1 MKNHAVANQWKVVI
15 TVMLG
20 TFTVLLNNSSLNPA
34 IPSFIKV
41 FDTNA
46 ATASWLITIF
56 LITMGMTMPLTGYLA
71 DRFGK
76 KKIYLSGLALFVTGS
91 LLGSISRGLTAVIIC
106 RGLQGIAGGL
116 MIPLSLALIFEAFPK
131 EERGR
136 VTGIWGIAIM
146 AAPMLGPTVGG
157 VILSLSSWQVL
168 FLMNVPTG
176 LLGLLLGIRYL
187 TATRGNL
194 SRTFDR
200 SGFITITLGVGFIL
214 FALGRTTTAA
224 DIVDPLHMLL
234 FLAGAILL
242 VVFVRMELIKEQPL
256 LNVHIFKIPTYSLSV
271 IVASVQAIAMF
282 GSIFLVPMLVQQV
295 YGCDAMMTGLVFL
308 PSAICTGWFVT
319 LAGKQLDR
327 KGPKGIIST
336 GLILT
341 CAATAML
348 GMLQL
353 HSPLWVIFVL
363 MILRGAG
370 LGLSNMPATTAGLN
384 AIPDKLVAQ
393 GSAMNNVMRRLTSS
407 LGMVVISIYF
417 EVRKAQLMVA
427 GYSVETGTLQAI
439 REGFIGMSILILL
452 TIPAAFF
459 LKPPAF
465 LPEKEARRTS
475 RDTSEVKAPASA
487 PKA

>member
-1 MKNHAVANQWKVVI
+1 
-15 TVMLG
+15 MLG

-91 LLGSISRGLTAVIIC
+91 LLGSISSGLTAVIIC

-157 VILSLSSWQVL
+157 VVLSFSSWQVL

-200 SGFITITLGVGFIL
+200 SGFITTTLGVGFIL

-224 DIVDPLHMLL
+224 DVVDPLHMLL

-295 YGCDAMMTGLVFL
+295 YGYDAMMTGLVFL

-319 LAGKQLDR
+319 
-327 KGPKGIIST
+327 P
-336 GLILT
+336 
-341 CAATAML
+341 
-348 GMLQL
+348 
-353 HSPLWVIFVL
+353 
-363 MILRGAG
+363 
-370 LGLSNMPATTAGLN
+370 
-384 AIPDKLVAQ
+384 
-393 GSAMNNVMRRLTSS
+393 
-407 LGMVVISIYF
+407 
-417 EVRKAQLMVA
+417 
-427 GYSVETGTLQAI
+427 
-439 REGFIGMSILILL
+439 
-452 TIPAAFF
+452 
-459 LKPPAF
+459 
-465 LPEKEARRTS
+465 
-475 RDTSEVKAPASA
+475 
-487 PKA
+487 

>member
-1 MKNHAVANQWKVVI
+1 MKIRAVSEQWKVVI

-34 IPSFIKV
+34 IPSFIRV
-41 FDTNA
+41 FNTNA

-76 KKIYLSGLALFVTGS
+76 KKVYLSGLALFVTGS
-91 LLGSISRGLTAVIIC
+91 LFGSLSWGLITVILC
-106 RGLQGIAGGL
+106 RGLQGVAGGM

-131 EERGR
+131 EERGK

-157 VILSLSSWQVL
+157 IVLSLSSWQVL
-168 FLMNVPTG
+168 FLINVPTG
-176 LLGLLLGIRYL
+176 LLGLLMGIRYL
-187 TATRGNL
+187 TAAHSNP
-194 SRTFDR
+194 SRTFDS
-200 SGFITITLGVGFIL
+200 SGFITVTLGVGFIL
-214 FALGRTTTAA
+214 FALGRTTTVA
-224 DIVDPLHMLL
+224 DLIAPLHILL
-234 FLAGAILL
+234 FLAGAVLL
-242 VVFVRMELIKEQPL
+242 VLFVRMELVKEQPL

-282 GSIFLVPMLVQQV
+282 GSIFLVPMLVQNV
-295 YGCDAMMTGLVFL
+295 YGFDAMMTGLVFL

-319 LAGKQLDR
+319 IAGKQLDR
-327 KGPKGIIST
+327 KGPKGMIGT
-336 GLILT
+336 GLIIT

-348 GMLQL
+348 GMLQMN
-353 HSPLWVIFVL
+353 SPLWMIFIL
-363 MILRGAG
+363 MMLRGIG

-384 AIPDKLVAQ
+384 AIPDELVAQ

-417 EVRKAQLMVA
+417 EVRKAQLLMG

-452 TIPAAFF
+452 TIPATFF
-459 LKPPAF
+459 LNTPDF
-465 LPEKEARRTS
+465 LRKEGARRTS
-475 RDTSEVKAPASA
+475 SDTPEAKASA
-487 PKA
+487 AAPKV